1 MSTVNKEFADKV
13 VAANGVLFPDDP
25 FEPPI
30 VRIVEYRNAWGGF
43 GYGMTFQGQDPDKYT
58 RPSEYINEP
67 RIYWEAA

>member
-13 VAANGVLFPDDP
+13 VAANGVLYPDDP

-30 VRIVEYRNAWGGF
+30 TRIVEYRNAWGGT
-43 GYGMTFQGQDPDKYT
+43 GYGMTFQGQDPDKYM